1 MKIMNK
7 EKFLNDLHECINGY
21 WDSFPPEIQ
30 DDFNAVYDKHNEEND
45 AEKEEMIDEIISIC
59 NANKNNIYCDSDQL
73 INMIKEIVN

>member
-1 MKIMNK
+1 MMIGAIQQLNLNMRRKMKMKIMNK

-45 AEKEEMIDEIISIC
+45 AEEDNE
-59 NANKNNIYCDSDQL
+59 
-73 INMIKEIVN
+73 

>member
-45 AEKEEMIDEIISIC
+45 AEEDNE
-59 NANKNNIYCDSDQL
+59 
-73 INMIKEIVN
+73 